1 MLLAQVNRD
10 TQSMEF
16 QSVDGDPQQVTLCL
30 TEAVTVGGGAAL
42 NVYCICFLLS
52 YPNSF
57 LHRSLIHNFCF
68 ADSDHIEG
76 MDTVSLQAV
85 TLVDGSTAYIQHSP
99 KGIEVGFFCMPFF
112 LIF

>member
-30 TEAVTVGGGAAL
+30 TEAVTVSGGPTFQ
-42 NVYCICFLLS
+42 VCYH
-52 YPNSF
+52 NSF
-57 LHRSLIHNFCF
+57 RHKSVTRNFYF

-99 KGIEVGFFCMPFF
+99 KGIERG
-112 LIF
+112 

>member
-10 TQSMEF
+10 TQGMEF

-30 TEAVTVGGGAAL
+30 TEAVTV
-42 NVYCICFLLS
+42 
-52 YPNSF
+52 
-57 LHRSLIHNFCF
+57 
-68 ADSDHIEG
+68 ADDNIDG

-99 KGIEVGFFCMPFF
+99 KGTGTTF
-112 LIF
+112 LELLFRHTIFYSALEMLFDLHF